1 MQLRALSLWPS
12 IHKRCKH
19 WYCIHVCGKKRKP
32 WLLLN
37 QTRPTHHKVFRHVLT
52 SMHFFWKHLLYWH
65 SIERSMNSNFIV
77 SFIFRK
83 ARGVLFT
90 AWSQEHQ
97 QALRS
102 MVTKQPSGSTGAP
115 LIDTIRKGFG
125 GSQLTW
131 RNSKDSVC
139 YCARK
144 KHFTNAV
151 QNRYPPSRFGTH
163 SGFYPLPLSRGG
175 GKESLLGLIW
185 HKKLRT
191 WKGYFTVFLFNS
203 IWENGGIQP

>member
-1 MQLRALSLWPS
+1 MTNYSQKMRALVLYSCLR
-12 IHKRCKH
+12 K
-19 WYCIHVCGKKRKP
+19 KKR
-32 WLLLN
+32 LLLN

-52 SMHFFWKHLLYWH
+52 SMHFFWKHLLYWQ

-77 SFIFRK
+77 SLRFCK
-83 ARGVLFT
+83 TRGVLFT

-102 MVTKQPSGSTGAP
+102 MVTKQPSGWTGAP
-115 LIDTIRKGFG
+115 LIGTIHKGFG

-139 YCARK
+139 HCVRK

-151 QNRYPPSRFGTH
+151 QNRYPPSRFRTH
-163 SGFYPLPLSRGG
+163 SGFYPSTF
-175 GKESLLGLIW
+175 K
-185 HKKLRT
+185 
-191 WKGYFTVFLFNS
+191 
-203 IWENGGIQP
+203 